1 MRSACSAN
9 DANDTSETTETRR
22 ALSDLSGGR
31 LGKYELLQRLG
42 AGAMGVVYLAYDPA
56 IGRRVAVKTIRKD
69 LLDADTAATVSAR
82 FRNEAMAAGRLTHPG
97 IVAIYDYGESEE
109 TAYIVMEYAPGEDLH
124 RYASTRRLTP
134 FEIRTLMT
142 QLLDAL
148 EHAHQAGIVHRDIKP
163 TNLLV
168 ADRLKVTDFGIA
180 RIASSQLTRTG
191 AVIGT
196 PAYMAPEQ
204 YRGAGVDHRVDLFE
218 SGVILYELL
227 TGRPPFTAES
237 LEAMAYKVCH
247 TAHVPPTQIRSD
259 LPRGVDGLLAR
270 ALAKNSNERFASARE
285 FAREIEAALG
295 APGAATELA
304 FGPTAFAGAPSSSGA
319 ALGAP
324 LRSSVPPARA
334 AANVAPEAIE
344 RITATLARFV
354 GPIAAVMVK
363 KAAADAATYRD
374 LCIAVS
380 ARLSAE
386 EKPSFLR
393 ELGVE

>member
-1 MRSACSAN
+1 LN
-9 DANDTSETTETRR
+9 
-22 ALSDLSGGR
+22 DLSGGR
-31 LGKYELLQRLG
+31 LGKYEILQRLG

-69 LLDADTAATVSAR
+69 LLDEATAATVSAR

-97 IVAIYDYGESEE
+97 IVAIYDYGESDE
-109 TAYIVMEYAPGEDLH
+109 TAYIVMEYAPGEDLQ
-124 RYASTRRLTP
+124 RYASARRITL
-134 FEIRTLMT
+134 FEIRMLMT

-204 YRGAGVDHRVDLFE
+204 YRGAGVDHRADLFA

-227 TGRPPFTAES
+227 TGHTPFRAES
-237 LEAMAYKVCH
+237 LEEMAYKVCH
-247 TAHVPPTQIRSD
+247 TAHVPATQIRPD
-259 LPRGVDGLLAR
+259 LPRAVDGLLAR
-270 ALAKNSNERFASARE
+270 ALAKNSHERFASARE
-285 FAREIEAALG
+285 FARDIEAAFR
-295 APGAATELA
+295 APGVAAELA
-304 FGPTAFAGAPSSSGA
+304 FDPTAFAGTPSSSGNESG
-319 ALGAP
+319 ALS
-324 LRSSVPPARA
+324 RSSVPSLRA
-334 AANVAPEAIE
+334 ATNVAPEAID
-344 RITATLARFV
+344 RITTTLAKYV
-354 GPIAAVMVK
+354 GPIATVMVK
-363 KAAADAATYRD
+363 KAAADAVTYRD
-374 LCIAVS
+374 LCVAVS

-386 EKPSFLR
+386 EKPAFLR